1 MNKAILCGRLT
12 RDPEVRWTQNNSMQ
26 IARYSLAVD
35 RPGKDK
41 CADFINCVAFDKR
54 AEFADKYL
62 MKGMKILVEGSIHTD
77 SYEGKDGKKVYTTEV
92 IVNSHEFVERRGE
105 NEGNATAAPQRGKV
119 EEPKAAPEW
128 SWMNIPDAVN
138 DEGLPWN

>member
-1 MNKAILCGRLT
+1 MCGRLT
-12 RDPEVRWTQNNSMQ
+12 RDPEVRCTQNNSMQ

-35 RPGKDK
+35 RLGKDK
-41 CADFINCVAFDKR
+41 GADFINCVAFDKR

-62 MKGMKILVEGSIHTD
+62 TKGMKILVEGSIHTD

-105 NEGNATAAPQRGKV
+105 SEGNATVAPQKGKT
-119 EEPKAAPEW
+119 EEPKAAPEG
-128 SWMNIPDAVN
+128 SWMNIPDAVG